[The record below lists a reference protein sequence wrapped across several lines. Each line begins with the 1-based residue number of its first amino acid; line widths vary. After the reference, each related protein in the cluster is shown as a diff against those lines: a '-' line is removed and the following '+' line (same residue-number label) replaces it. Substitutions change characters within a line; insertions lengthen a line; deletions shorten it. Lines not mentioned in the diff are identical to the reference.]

1 MHNFSITSY
10 KELIRRMKMRF
21 IHLNNIYKVK
31 LFGGRV
37 EGKKRFLQKKYKKKV
52 VIKMMIEVNK
62 LLNQIENNLMSS
74 YKSSIINLC

>member
-1 MHNFSITSY
+1 MTKIMHNFSITPY

-37 EGKKRFLQKKYKKKV
+37 EKIFTKKV

-62 LLNQIENNLMSS
+62 LLNRIENNLISS